1 MAASISVTGGASAA
15 FGFLARSWRGA
26 AAALALAGLLNWAN
40 VSAFLSRDFGRAWL
54 LLAAY
59 LVAAVMA
66 TGGLFR
72 VARNL
77 SPGFGGLQWGA
88 IEWRLLGVAVLR
100 ILLFTL
106 LIALFA
112 TVLTAAYAG
121 MAAAETAGGFAAAA
135 RPGWRPSLDS
145 LGWTVVGGV
154 GLAGLA
160 GLCWVGLRLYLAAAA
175 TVALGRVQL
184 LSVWPLTKGHVGRIL
199 GSLILVLAPG
209 VAALLAAGAG
219 RGLLGA
225 GDEGVWR
232 MFATL
237 LALAAGMGETFLIL
251 PLSVGLMIYLYDRL
265 GPDVVGA
272 P

>member
-15 FGFLARSWRGA
+15 FGFLGRSWRRA
-26 AAALALAGLLNWAN
+26 AAALALAGLLHWAN

-59 LVAAVMA
+59 LVAVVMA

-72 VARNL
+72 IARNL
-77 SPGFGGLQWGA
+77 SPGVGGLQWGA
-88 IEWRLLGVAVLR
+88 IEWRLLGVVLLR

-121 MAAAETAGGFAAAA
+121 IAAAETSGGFAAAA
-135 RPGWRPSLDS
+135 RPGWRPGLDS
-145 LGWTVVGGV
+145 LGWTMVGGV

-160 GLCWVGLRLYLAAAA
+160 ALCWIALRLYLAAAA
-175 TVALGRVQL
+175 TVAMSRVRL
-184 LSVWPLTKGHVGRIL
+184 LSAWPLTKGHVGRIL

-209 VAALLAAGAG
+209 VAVLVAVVIG

-225 GDEGVWR
+225 GDESGLR

-237 LALAAGMGETFLIL
+237 LALAAGIGETFLIL